1 MDAEKLARAYDTG
14 FAVAE
19 EDYKAYGEKRW
30 LDPAGFTEWTEEE
43 FDSYWAGYEDYQPGI
58 VIEVGQVEYTH
69 DGIVITGT
77 IPEIAQKI
85 MELRV
90 VKGFSIGQ

>member
-1 MDAEKLARAYDTG
+1 MDAEKLAQAYDMG
-14 FAVAE
+14 FANAE
-19 EDYKAYGEKRW
+19 EDIKAYGEKRW
-30 LDPAGFTEWTEEE
+30 MDPTEWLWDREEE
-43 FDSYWAGYEDYQPGI
+43 FDSYWSGYEDYQLGI
-58 VIEVGQVEYTH
+58 IIEDVQVEYTQ
-69 DGIVITGT
+69 DGAVITGT

>member
-1 MDAEKLARAYDTG
+1 MDAEKLARAYDQG
-14 FAVAE
+14 FAHAE
-19 EDYKAYGEKRW
+19 EDYSTHGEKRW
-30 LDPAGFTEWTEEE
+30 MDPSDWLWDGEEE

-58 VIEVGQVEYTH
+58 VVEVGQVEYTH

>member
-1 MDAEKLARAYDTG
+1 MDAEKLAQAYDMG
-14 FAVAE
+14 FADAE
-19 EDYKAYGEKRW
+19 EDIKAYGEKRW
-30 LDPAGFTEWTEEE
+30 RDPANYVGGEEE
-43 FDSYWAGYEDYQPGI
+43 LDSYWSGYEDYQLGVI
-58 VIEVGQVEYTH
+58 VEDVQVEYTQ
-69 DGIVITGT
+69 DGAVITGT